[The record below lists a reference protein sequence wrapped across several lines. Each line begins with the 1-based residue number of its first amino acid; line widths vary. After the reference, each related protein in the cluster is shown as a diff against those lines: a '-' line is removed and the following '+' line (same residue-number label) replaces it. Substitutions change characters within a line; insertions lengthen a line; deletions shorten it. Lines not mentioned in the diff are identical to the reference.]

1 MSRDPISPR
10 SRGEFVKL
18 ANACGFVISPVD
30 LLQLNRRKFL
40 EPLPSSGESESYC
53 DLHLYALAQYFDSVR
68 PVRHPWATVAPERT
82 LDEVGQLGRR
92 IGGLVQLLSKGE
104 ELGEEER
111 HDVADLV
118 LEMERYLN
126 GIDPFGPIAE
136 VIDVLREDVVREL
149 RGTGRLYVELH
160 RTARALAAIVEGVDE
175 AVGLDA
181 PSLGEEFSAARE
193 SLEEDGKDLRSTQI
207 METSVSRDEPSLPE
221 ESVPEELSVASEA
234 SEAVGPLP
242 EIEISEAEISEAFNT
257 GGPVTEASDAPE
269 VLQVPEKA
277 SEVSEVSEVSE
288 AEVLPDESVALTVQM
303 GLDEE
308 TSDPLVLLDEAISS
322 APAGQFERVNSEVT
336 TQNEVLLKRLHELS
350 QHDEAVATVRDNVG
364 EEPEDRRDL
373 GEKIAELNRL
383 RESYLKAQAWQELV
397 DLYENGIDLFTEAA
411 ERQQVLLVLGMLYE
425 TKLKREETGFHAFIK
440 AYELEGT
447 AGSRL
452 KAWDGI
458 CRLGRTVGLQPSF
471 VTWLEDRLEKD
482 LGPEERRRVQREYAL
497 GLYARGE
504 GQRAFFL
511 YASMLAD
518 DPDGTIQPAALAE
531 LDELAVG
538 VAAEEVDNFYRDI
551 LEQDLDPRVR
561 SLIERR
567 ATG

>member
-1 MSRDPISPR
+1 M
-10 SRGEFVKL
+10 KL